1 MTAFRSFPWNMY
13 ESFMF
18 CFLSLYSISLFS
30 LNYYVHMKAFFC
42 FLSLYSIFSK
52 EHSLHFAFVLY
63 ANLIFLSLLY
73 RYLGSIF
80 SFPNFVPKRK
90 KGTSFPCING
100 GGISTICGRGGG
112 GWWGMGRS
120 HLNGRS
126 PTPRPLTSLP
136 RRGGSSGGTV
146 SRLCCSQV
154 RVAGCTIER

>member
-1 MTAFRSFPWNMY
+1 
-13 ESFMF
+13 MF

-30 LNYYVHMKAFFC
+30 LNYVHMKAFFC

-63 ANLIFLSLLY
+63 ANLIFLSLLF

-90 KGTSFPCING
+90 KGNVLSLYQRRRDKYYMWT
-100 GGISTICGRGGG
+100 GGG
-112 GWWGMGRS
+112 GWWGMRRS

-126 PTPRPLTSLP
+126 PTPRPLTSLL